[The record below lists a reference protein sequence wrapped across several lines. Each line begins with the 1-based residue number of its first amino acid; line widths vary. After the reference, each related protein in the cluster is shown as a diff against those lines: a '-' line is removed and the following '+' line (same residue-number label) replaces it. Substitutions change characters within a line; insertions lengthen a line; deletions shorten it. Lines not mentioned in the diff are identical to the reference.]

1 MNIFLY
7 GYSCKFYF
15 SLYNRC
21 MMKLDAI
28 QLERVANMFR
38 AFSEASRLAILQ
50 ELKSGERSVSDIVDA
65 LPTSQAN
72 VSKQLKMLHDAGVV
86 SRRKEGTQVLYQIA
100 DPMVFELCRLV
111 CDKLNRDLKKT
122 SRLKF

>member
-1 MNIFLY
+1 
-7 GYSCKFYF
+7 
-15 SLYNRC
+15 
-21 MMKLDAI
+21 MKLDGI
-28 QLERVANMFR
+28 QLERVANLFR

-50 ELKSGERSVSDIVDA
+50 ELKSGERSVSEIVDA

-100 DPMVFELCRLV
+100 DPMVFELCRMV
-111 CDKLNRDLKKT
+111 CDKLNRDVMKT

>member
-1 MNIFLY
+1 
-7 GYSCKFYF
+7 
-15 SLYNRC
+15 

-28 QLERVANMFR
+28 QLERVANLFR
-38 AFSEASRLAILQ
+38 AFSEASRLAIVQ

-72 VSKQLKMLHDAGVV
+72 VSKQLKMLHEAGVV

-111 CDKLNRDLKKT
+111 CDKLNRDVMKN

>member
-1 MNIFLY
+1 MT
-7 GYSCKFYF
+7 
-15 SLYNRC
+15 
-21 MMKLDAI
+21 KLDAI
-28 QLERVANMFR
+28 QLERVANLFR
-38 AFSEASRLAILQ
+38 AFSEASRLAIVQ

-111 CDKLNRDLKKT
+111 CDKLNRDMMKT